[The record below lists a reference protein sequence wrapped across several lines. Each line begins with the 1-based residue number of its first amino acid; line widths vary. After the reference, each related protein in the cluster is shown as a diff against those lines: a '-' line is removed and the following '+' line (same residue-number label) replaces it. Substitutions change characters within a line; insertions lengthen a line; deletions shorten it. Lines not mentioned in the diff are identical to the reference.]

1 MINIFDA
8 WLEEKKAEY
17 AEYTGMRLE
26 AVLDASTDI
35 DNVIVEVIT
44 PTAPAH
50 EYIIG
55 RYETTEE
62 TKVAIKALVAQA
74 RIDKIERM

>member
-8 WLEEKKAEY
+8 WLEEKQAEY
-17 AEYTGMRLE
+17 AAYTGMRLE
-26 AVLDASTDI
+26 AVLDASTDV
-35 DNVIVEVIT
+35 DNVIVEIIS
-44 PTAPAH
+44 PTVPAR

-62 TKVAIKALVAQA
+62 AKVVIKALVAQA